1 MFSKVALLLTFF
13 LILLMNYFFTLYFY
27 SNLYDKYDDGL
38 KCESL
43 IFCNL
48 ETFDKAFKNN
58 GGIGGYF
65 DNFYS

>member
-1 MFSKVALLLTFF
+1 
-13 LILLMNYFFTLYFY
+13 MNYFFTLYFY
-27 SNLYDKYDDGL
+27 SDLYDKYDDGL